1 MFKRI
6 IKYLL
11 TLFREVYIYESK
23 ENKKKIFY
31 DNFFLKKYKSI
42 NSIKHKSIKKY
53 LNNENRKERFKNNQ
67 ILFVLFYK
75 KKAVS
80 FGWMNLKSSWKIT
93 EINKIIFKKNTLI
106 LYDFFTDIKDRN
118 KGYYTKILNLIKN
131 IKTKNKFLIYC
142 LKNNQSSKRG
152 ISKAKFILVD
162 KMKGI

>member
-1 MFKRI
+1 M
-6 IKYLL
+6 
-11 TLFREVYIYESK
+11 T
-23 ENKKKIFY
+23 
-31 DNFFLKKYKSI
+31 
-42 NSIKHKSIKKY
+42 
-53 LNNENRKERFKNNQ
+53 NENRKERFKNNQ

>member
-1 MFKRI
+1 MNQRGI
-6 IKYLL
+6 
-11 TLFREVYIYESK
+11 
-23 ENKKKIFY
+23 KKKIFY
-31 DNFFLKKYKSI
+31 DNFVLKKYKSI

-53 LNNENRKERFKNNQ
+53 LTNENRKERFKNNQ

-142 LKNNQSSKRG
+142 LKNNESSKRG

>member
-1 MFKRI
+1 MNQRGI
-6 IKYLL
+6 
-11 TLFREVYIYESK
+11 
-23 ENKKKIFY
+23 KKKIFY

-142 LKNNQSSKRG
+142 LKNNESSKRG

>member
-1 MFKRI
+1 MFKKI

-11 TLFREVYIYESK
+11 TFFREVYIYESK
-23 ENKKKIFY
+23 GNKKKVFY
-31 DNFFLKKYKSI
+31 VNFYLKKYRSI

-53 LNNENRKERFKNNQ
+53 LTNENRKERFKNNQ

-142 LKNNQSSKRG
+142 LKNNESSKRG
-152 ISKAKFILVD
+152 INKAKFILVD